1 MVDGRS
7 RCVGPSGYKGG
18 YKVMKSLRQE
28 NELAK
33 IDVDKFASPQQ
44 RAIYLCVYS
53 LTALDGL
60 SASSIT
66 EPSVRSVPRQQ
77 TKLEG
82 WRMKMAND
90 ADWCRSRTSQFPISS
105 SKATMR
111 SPLDG
116 SGL

>member
-1 MVDGRS
+1 M
-7 RCVGPSGYKGG
+7 GPSGYKGLI
-18 YKVMKSLRQE
+18 KVMKSLRQE

-33 IDVDKFASPQQ
+33 IDVDRFASPQQ
-44 RAIYLCVYS
+44 RAIYLHVYS
-53 LTALDGL
+53 LTLDGL
-60 SASSIT
+60 FASSVT

-111 SPLDG
+111 LPLDG
-116 SGL
+116 SGS